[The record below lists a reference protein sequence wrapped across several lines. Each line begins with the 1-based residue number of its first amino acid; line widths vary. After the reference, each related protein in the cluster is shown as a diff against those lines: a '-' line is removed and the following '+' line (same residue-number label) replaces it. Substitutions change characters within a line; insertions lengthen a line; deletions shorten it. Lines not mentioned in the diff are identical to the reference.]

1 MLTPGWEELG
11 KRRRLNFLESLER
24 VCGSIVPSRYE
35 TPRIVSLMDSR
46 QCLLV
51 RVGAEGAG
59 VPTGVLARLVEVDAS
74 VSDEF

>member
-1 MLTPGWEELG
+1 M
-11 KRRRLNFLESLER
+11 
-24 VCGSIVPSRYE
+24 PSRYE